1 MSEGEEGRLSEKEGW
16 AWKENKGKSMG
27 SLKMDGLRLTGCN
40 SKQLWPTWQALNVL
54 SEAGRDT
61 AIARP
66 VDASASKT
74 GKGGTAHRPNSR
86 AHSQ

>member
-40 SKQLWPTWQALNVL
+40 SKQLWP
-54 SEAGRDT
+54 G
-61 AIARP
+61 P
-66 VDASASKT
+66 
-74 GKGGTAHRPNSR
+74 PSR
-86 AHSQ
+86 HFDFLDD